1 MAVCDFKQWPP
12 LIKNV
17 EKRRSLGTVIQPP
30 LGMSKNGGPGCDGY
44 PYLVMSQ
51 TVSAREHGI
60 TTVQARPP
68 SYYLSICLQL
78 LRCNRLFSF
87 LSCHLNL
94 SWNFICALFLLSVF
108 VPSLYSPLFVF
119 LTFPPHLH
127 LFILFNQ
134 TRQLA
139 GLRSYKV
146 FLQPIRECFI
156 KHELCC
162 V

>member
-1 MAVCDFKQWPP
+1 MPLSQFVVLCDFKQWPP

-60 TTVQARPP
+60 TTDQARPP

-78 LRCNRLFSF
+78 LRWNRLFSF
-87 LSCHLNL
+87 LSCCV
-94 SWNFICALFLLSVF
+94 ISVF
-108 VPSLYSPLFVF
+108 LEISFVLSFFSLFVQF
-119 LTFPPHLH
+119 LYFSVFFPLTFPPRLH
-127 LFILFNQ
+127 LFILFN
-134 TRQLA
+134 
-139 GLRSYKV
+139 KV
-146 FLQPIRECFI
+146 FSDVTASWL
-156 KHELCC
+156 
-162 V
+162 